1 MKKEI
6 EVCFLDDFPS
16 LTEGVLSL
24 VNISKNQI
32 QKYLS
37 KKSLKQKVYKQ
48 QIYNLP
54 LDIINYNRINPI
66 YVGKPIKKIDED
78 DLFYVVS
85 KPAKIHCHPHSYCEH
100 DNVLSGLLS
109 ENIRH
114 VLNVNSDKYDRG
126 LLYRLDFETSGLLI
140 LTKSNELLGKIRT
153 GLNDFIKTKIYLAV
167 VEGKFQSTENI
178 INYLEPFGEKNSK
191 MRVTGAVTTLLA
203 KCDTEFIEYNSD
215 KNMSLIKVRLYEGHR
230 HQIRVQL
237 SNLGHPIIGDDLYGS
252 REWERMLLH
261 CYHYTIKTETIER
274 SFKDSNLDFLSGL
287 FNFDGKL

>member
-16 LTEGVLSL
+16 LTEGILSL

-48 QIYNLP
+48 KAYSIP
-54 LDIINYNRINPI
+54 LDILNQNRINPI

-78 DLFYVVS
+78 ELFYVVS

-100 DNVLSGLLS
+100 NNVLSALLS
-109 ENIRH
+109 ENIQH

-140 LTKSNELLGKIRT
+140 FTQSNDLLAKVRT
-153 GLNDFIKTKIYLAV
+153 GINDFIKTKEYLAV
-167 VEGKFQSTENI
+167 VEGEFQSTENI
-178 INYLEPFGEKNSK
+178 INYLEPYGEKNSK
-191 MRVTGAVTTLLA
+191 MRVSESVTTFLA
-203 KCDTEFIEYNSD
+203 KCDAELIEYNHD
-215 KNMSLIKVRLYEGHR
+215 KNMSLVKVKLYEGHR

-237 SNLGHPIIGDDLYGS
+237 SHLGYPIVGDDLYGAM
-252 REWERMLLH
+252 EWERMLLH
-261 CYHYTIKTETIER
+261 CYHYTIKIENIER
-274 SFKDSNLDFLSGL
+274 SFKDLNLDFLSSL